1 MEEAKI
7 FGMKMSSAVTILCI
21 LVVLLIIL
29 IIFIIHKMNVMAR
42 KYEMLMSG
50 KKGADLEKIIRIRFK
65 EMDQVKANARRV
77 TKEHRQIKK
86 HLSSC
91 ISKYALVKY
100 DAFDKMAGKLSFVIA
115 LLNDENSGIL
125 LNSMHSREGC
135 FTYAKEI
142 VNGESY
148 IQLSSEEK
156 EALEQAKTVEEEI
169 QDMTKE
175 ALGAEYTDYNLV
187 VAGPLGMPTE
197 QSTIN
202 GALKRL
208 IEKNNLPKVVFHS
221 FRHSSITYKL
231 KLNGGD
237 IKAVQGDSGH
247 AQASMVTEQYA
258 HILDDDRRLNAQRFD
273 DFFYQHHGAE
283 PEMPHQTAQ
292 SIPENSAVDADAAA
306 ALTKLLANPSMA
318 ELIKNLAKNL

>member
-77 TKEHRQIKK
+77 TKEHR

-169 QDMTKE
+169 QDLTKE
-175 ALGAEYTDYNLV
+175 AEF
-187 VAGPLGMPTE
+187 E
-197 QSTIN
+197 
-202 GALKRL
+202 
-208 IEKNNLPKVVFHS
+208 
-221 FRHSSITYKL
+221 
-231 KLNGGD
+231 
-237 IKAVQGDSGH
+237 
-247 AQASMVTEQYA
+247 
-258 HILDDDRRLNAQRFD
+258 
-273 DFFYQHHGAE
+273 
-283 PEMPHQTAQ
+283 
-292 SIPENSAVDADAAA
+292 DADG
-306 ALTKLLANPSMA
+306 
-318 ELIKNLAKNL
+318 NLNFDA

>member
-29 IIFIIHKMNVMAR
+29 IIFIIHKMNIMAR
-42 KYEMLMSG
+42 KYEALMSG

-77 TKEHRQIKK
+77 TKEHRRIKK

-115 LLNDENSGIL
+115 LLNDDNSGII

-148 IQLSSEEK
+148 IQLSAEEK

-169 QDMTKE
+169 QDMSKE
-175 ALGAEYTDYNLV
+175 AEFEDSDGNL
-187 VAGPLGMPTE
+187 
-197 QSTIN
+197 N
-202 GALKRL
+202 
-208 IEKNNLPKVVFHS
+208 
-221 FRHSSITYKL
+221 
-231 KLNGGD
+231 
-237 IKAVQGDSGH
+237 
-247 AQASMVTEQYA
+247 
-258 HILDDDRRLNAQRFD
+258 FD
-273 DFFYQHHGAE
+273 A
-283 PEMPHQTAQ
+283 
-292 SIPENSAVDADAAA
+292 
-306 ALTKLLANPSMA
+306 
-318 ELIKNLAKNL
+318 